1 MLRMDFDGPAGP
13 NRNRYTVDDIGPGI
27 DIDYTG
33 PEYGPSTDRDSSAV
47 AMTLEKAG
55 ELCTLTVCETL
66 TGPGVRAQFE
76 YLVLGR
82 PRQSEHRWGRVSAFV
97 SAYVSSDARTS
108 ENDRWVVKVVFCP
121 RAEHPHVKQVEL
133 LFATLWSGTHER
145 HSTDEM
151 RRTFH
156 DWVLQK
162 GFELLLER

>member
-1 MLRMDFDGPAGP
+1 MAPRGADSGD
-13 NRNRYTVDDIGPGI
+13 RN
-27 DIDYTG
+27 
-33 PEYGPSTDRDSSAV
+33 SSAV

-97 SAYVSSDARTS
+97 SAYVSSDVQDARTS

-162 GFELLLER
+162 GFELLLE